1 MSRLFIDA
9 SRERLSIGIEV
20 GTTWRAFDAIEGR
33 HDQVLL
39 ESIRSL
45 CVESGQSI
53 SQLSQC
59 VVVNGPG
66 SFTGLRIAVSCI
78 HALDL
83 VCPLQVLPIDQLSL
97 LAAASGG
104 KCLDAILDARMDEVY
119 VGSDM
124 QEDGTYSSLQLMPV
138 GDLNKEEVMLCH
150 AEESDRFPTKL
161 IPVLPTLETLRRQ
174 ATRMDASKWI
184 PENRLT
190 PLYVRKTVSW
200 KPLSEQPSKLY
211 DH

>member
-1 MSRLFIDA
+1 MSRLFLDA
-9 SRERLSIGIEV
+9 SRDRLSVGIE
-20 GTTWRAFDAIEGR
+20 GGSTWLAYNAIEGR

-45 CVESGQSI
+45 CEESGLSI
-53 SQLSQC
+53 SELTQC

-83 VCPLQVLPIDQLSL
+83 VHPLQVLPIDQLSL
-97 LAAASGG
+97 LAAASETDVD
-104 KCLDAILDARMDEVY
+104 CALLDARMDEVY
-119 VGSDM
+119 VGSDR
-124 QEDGTYSSLQLMPV
+124 QADGTFACLELMPV
-138 GDLNKEEVMLCH
+138 SGLDQARSWVCH
-150 AEESDRFPTKL
+150 CEESDRFPILTK
-161 IPVLPTLETLRRQ
+161 PVSPTLETLRGLSSRV
-174 ATRMDASKWI
+174 DPSKWI
-184 PENRLT
+184 SGHQLT
-190 PLYVRKTVSW
+190 PLYVRQTVSW

>member
-1 MSRLFIDA
+1 MSRLFLDA
-9 SRERLSIGIEV
+9 SRDRLSVGIAV
-20 GTTWRAFDAIEGR
+20 GSTWLAYNAIEGR

-45 CVESGQSI
+45 CEESGLPI
-53 SQLSQC
+53 NELAEC

-83 VCPLQVLPIDQLSL
+83 VHPLQVLPIDQLSL
-97 LAAASGG
+97 LAAAS
-104 KCLDAILDARMDEVY
+104 DADVDCALLDARMDEVY
-119 VGSDM
+119 VGSDR
-124 QEDGTYSSLQLMPV
+124 QADGTFACLELMPV
-138 GDLNKEEVMLCH
+138 SELDHQRPWVCH
-150 AEESDRFPTKL
+150 AEECDRFPIPTKS
-161 IPVLPTLETLRRQ
+161 VSPTLETLKGLSLRL
-174 ATRMDASKWI
+174 DSSKWI
-184 PENRLT
+184 SGHQLT
-190 PLYVRKTVSW
+190 PLYVRQTVSW